1 MRKIKL
7 SKWFLAILA
16 VVLLVFGS
24 SYLSNSKKEAPA
36 DSTVISAQNEAADPV
51 QKGTPYST
59 KDEVAEYIHK
69 FGSLPPNYITKKKA
83 QEAGWESNKGNLWQ
97 VTDRKSIGGDR
108 FGNREGLLPKANGRK
123 YFECDI
129 NYSGGYRGP
138 ERIVYSNDG
147 LIFYSGDHYRN
158 FERLY

>member
-1 MRKIKL
+1 MKKIRTGR
-7 SKWFLAILA
+7 WFGAILA
-16 VVLLVFGS
+16 VALVLVGS
-24 SYLSNSKKEAPA
+24 IYLSAPKQERPA
-36 DSTVISAQNEAADPV
+36 ANTVISVQNDAAGQV
-51 QKGTPYST
+51 QKGRAYSS
-59 KDEVAEYIHK
+59 KGEVAEYIHM
-69 FGSLPPNYITKKKA
+69 FGSLPPNYITKNEA
-83 QEAGWESNKGNLWQ
+83 QAAGWNSDRGNLWQ

-108 FGNREGLLPKANGRK
+108 FGNREGILPRASGRK
-123 YFECDI
+123 YYECDI

>member
-1 MRKIKL
+1 M
-7 SKWFLAILA
+7 
-16 VVLLVFGS
+16 
-24 SYLSNSKKEAPA
+24 
-36 DSTVISAQNEAADPV
+36 
-51 QKGTPYST
+51 
-59 KDEVAEYIHK
+59 
-69 FGSLPPNYITKKKA
+69 FGSLPPNYITKNEA
-83 QEAGWESNKGNLWQ
+83 QAAGWNSDRGNLWQ

-108 FGNREGLLPKANGRK
+108 FGNREGILPRASGRK
-123 YFECDI
+123 YYECDI

>member
-1 MRKIKL
+1 MWKIG
-7 SKWFLAILA
+7 SGKWFKSILILA
-16 VVLLVFGS
+16 LLVFGS
-24 SYLSNSKKEAPA
+24 IYLSNAKKEMPA
-36 DSTVISAQNEAADPV
+36 DSTVISVQNEEIDQV
-51 QKGTPYST
+51 KKGSAYST

-69 FGSLPPNYITKKKA
+69 FGSLPPNYITKNEA
-83 QEAGWESNKGNLWQ
+83 QAAGWDSGKGNLWQ

-129 NYSGGYRGP
+129 NYSGGHRGP

-147 LIFYSGDHYRN
+147 LIFYSGDHYN
-158 FERLY
+158 HFERLY